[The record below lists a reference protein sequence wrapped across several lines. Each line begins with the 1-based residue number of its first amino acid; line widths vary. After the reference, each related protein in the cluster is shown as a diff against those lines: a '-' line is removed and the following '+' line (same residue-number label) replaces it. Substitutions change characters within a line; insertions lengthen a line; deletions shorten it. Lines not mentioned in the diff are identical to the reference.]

1 LGHAARTR
9 WPIFF
14 SPALEV
20 TMSEETK
27 PKTGFQ
33 PGPNPKGGRRKGSK
47 ALTPAE
53 KAEAVALWRS
63 GNVTLADLEK
73 KFKRRPETF
82 SRLFK
87 AMDVKKGEAA
97 AEVQEKI
104 AQKVEARMLNDAEET
119 ASRIAKAKDEHY
131 RMSSGI
137 AKLAWSE
144 IAKAKAENRPLSTAL
159 ETMKTLQLAAS
170 TISKSREEV
179 WKILQIDKFD
189 EDDEDGSLPEL
200 VIRELTTDEV
210 KGMQSAAAPGDDM
223 DIEGGAA
230 VIDFPEVSE

>member
-1 LGHAARTR
+1 
-9 WPIFF
+9 
-14 SPALEV
+14 
-20 TMSEETK
+20 MSDETK

-73 KFKRRPETF
+73 KLKRRPETF

-119 ASRIAKAKDEHY
+119 ASKIAKAKDEHY

-144 IAKAKAENRPLSTAL
+144 IARARAENKPIASLK
-159 ETMKTLQLAAS
+159 ETMQTLQLAAS
-170 TISKSREEV
+170 TIAKSREEV
-179 WKILQIDKFD
+179 WKVLQIEKFEE
-189 EDDEDGSLPEL
+189 EDDDGNLPEL

-210 KGMQSAAAPGDDM
+210 KDMQAAPAPGDDM
-223 DIEGGAA
+223 GISGGAD
-230 VIDFPEVSE
+230 VIEFPEDDE